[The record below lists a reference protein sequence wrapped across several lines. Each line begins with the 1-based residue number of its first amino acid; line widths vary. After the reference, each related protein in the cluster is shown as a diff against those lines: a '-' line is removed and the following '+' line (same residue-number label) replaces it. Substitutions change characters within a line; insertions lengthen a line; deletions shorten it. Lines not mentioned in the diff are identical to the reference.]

1 MAYPHII
8 ALGDRVMK
16 KQTLKTY
23 VFWIA
28 LSEAVGILSGL
39 LSRSG
44 MMEFGEA
51 VLQPPLSPPAIVFPI
66 VWTILYALMGISAAR
81 VFLSDHSAER
91 SFGLHLFCSQLAV
104 NFFWSII
111 FFNIRNF
118 GLAFLWLLLLI
129 ILVAKMIKD
138 FAQID
143 LTAAKLQIPYLL
155 WCIFAA
161 ALNFGVWWLNR

>member
-1 MAYPHII
+1 
-8 ALGDRVMK
+8 MK

-81 VFLSDHSAER
+81 VSLAPQSVGR
-91 SFGLHLFCSQLAV
+91 SRGLNLFITQLIV
-104 NFFWSII
+104 NFFWSLI
-111 FFNIRNF
+111 FFNTGAYGF
-118 GLAFLWLLLLI
+118 ALLWLLLLWVLVLWM
-129 ILVAKMIKD
+129 ILTFRKVDPI
-138 FAQID
+138 
-143 LTAAKLQIPYLL
+143 AAWLQVPYLL
-155 WCIFAA
+155 WLTFAA
-161 ALNFGVWWLNR
+161 YLNYGVWMLNR